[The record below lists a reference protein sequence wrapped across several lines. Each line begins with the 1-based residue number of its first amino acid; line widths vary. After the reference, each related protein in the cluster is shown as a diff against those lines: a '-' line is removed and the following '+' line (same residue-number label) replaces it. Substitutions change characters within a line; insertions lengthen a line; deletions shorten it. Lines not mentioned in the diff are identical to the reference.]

1 MSGVPVSTLSRGH
14 RRMDPAGSL
23 CPRRLTTYSKS
34 QMLSPYIIRHAYG
47 LGEGLISCLEMRKLL
62 KWFGTL
68 ERLLGV
74 LILFQNKHNSCWV
87 CKFVKKTSD
96 PTSHEHTYLY
106 GTTFTMDL
114 WHFYA
119 NTTVRFPLH
128 LNKTTFPKKSLWS
141 VNSASLHFST
151 GFSCVSP
158 FPFSI
163 FFYHLNICL
172 PNCDFYSSKF

>member
-87 CKFVKKTSD
+87 CKFVKKKPVT
-96 PTSHEHTYLY
+96 PQATNIRIYTAPRLLWTY
-106 GTTFTMDL
+106 GTFTPTQLLDSHYIWTKPL
-114 WHFYA
+114 SQRKVYEVWTQLLCISLLGFL
-119 NTTVRFPLH
+119 VCLLFLFP
-128 LNKTTFPKKSLWS
+128 S
-141 VNSASLHFST
+141 
-151 GFSCVSP
+151 
-158 FPFSI
+158 
-163 FFYHLNICL
+163 FFII
-172 PNCDFYSSKF
+172 